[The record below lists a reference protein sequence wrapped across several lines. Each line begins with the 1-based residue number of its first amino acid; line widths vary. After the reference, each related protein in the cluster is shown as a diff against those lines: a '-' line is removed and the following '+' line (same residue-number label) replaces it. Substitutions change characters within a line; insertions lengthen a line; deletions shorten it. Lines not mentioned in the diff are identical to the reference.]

1 MSWHIEIGG
10 VQIILKTSIS
20 IVSQTEYASLKN
32 TVGFRITENNLYQ
45 IIFISSEPFHKI
57 IAMSM
62 LEICSYDCCRGQK
75 DVLLSATCLWTSD
88 GFGLEESQNPWP
100 SLSHLQ
106 EHVHR
111 REVRGSS
118 LSLRKSSLFLGGYQQ
133 TQSFLWLLV
142 RGSLVRKLQC
152 DFGKPRRKPLPN
164 PDCEEVHGQG
174 SGRSCSSTSSSGN
187 YLFWMTGVT
196 SDDILN

>member
-1 MSWHIEIGG
+1 M
-10 VQIILKTSIS
+10 
-20 IVSQTEYASLKN
+20 SQTEYASLKN

-75 DVLLSATCLWTSD
+75 DVLLSATRLWTSN

-106 EHVHR
+106 EHV

-118 LSLRKSSLFLGGYQQ
+118 LSLGKSTLFLGGYQQ
-133 TQSFLWLLV
+133 TQAFLWLLV
-142 RGSLVRKLQC
+142 RGSCNMTLASPGESLCQTQTVRRVRC
-152 DFGKPRRKPLPN
+152 MGKEVEGAVQALLPLGTIYF
-164 PDCEEVHGQG
+164 EWQV
-174 SGRSCSSTSSSGN
+174 
-187 YLFWMTGVT
+187 
-196 SDDILN
+196 